1 MCRRVWMLAFAVL
14 LTLASCRTSRTG
26 ATPGPSAPSPGG
38 APANPNPAPPPP
50 APPPVTTP
58 APPPPPAPTAVPA
71 VVAVPAAVPMTQSAP
86 ASAAQTV
93 PVGSVEPA
101 SPSPAAAVPPQPP
114 SPPAVDRPS
123 RDIVKLKL
131 AGFSDEFLLN
141 KVRSENVS
149 YQLTTTDILDLRGA
163 GLSEALIEAMM
174 RSGQPAG
181 STAGTPVARRAEFE
195 GLARVGK
202 GFLVFGTSTS
212 KNAGRLVIESDKI
225 SWYQAE
231 DPKKNFSIYARNVK
245 EIFNTCVLRPGQN
258 LCLEF
263 GIVTYTGDEY
273 RFRDPG
279 WKHGD
284 NHLVTE
290 ATTYFREAFPSLF
303 FTQRAVSEM

>member
-1 MCRRVWMLAFAVL
+1 MCRRLGTLAFAALV
-14 LTLASCRTSRTG
+14 TLASCRSSGSG
-26 ATPGPSAPSPGG
+26 APPGG
-38 APANPNPAPPPP
+38 PPVNPNPA
-50 APPPVTTP
+50 APPQPVVTP
-58 APPPPPAPTAVPA
+58 APPAPAPPTPAPTAVPA
-71 VVAVPAAVPMTQSAP
+71 APSLTAVPAAPPLQSTAQTPSAP
-86 ASAAQTV
+86 
-93 PVGSVEPA
+93 P
-101 SPSPAAAVPPQPP
+101 PAAAVPVQA
-114 SPPAVDRPS
+114 PAPAAADRPYQ
-123 RDIVKLKL
+123 DIVHLKQ

-141 KVRSENVS
+141 KIRSENVG
-149 YQLTTTDILDLRGA
+149 YQLTTADILDLRSA
-163 GLSEALIEAMM
+163 GVSESVIVAMM

-202 GFLVFGTSTS
+202 GFLIFGTSTS
-212 KNAGRLVIESDKI
+212 KNAGKLVVEGDKI
-225 SWYQAE
+225 SWFQAE

-258 LCLEF
+258 LCLELGVITF
-263 GIVTYTGDEY
+263 TGEEY

-279 WKHGD
+279 WKNGD